1 MAILTVFAAGTA
13 AVLTPAPLVSRR
25 GVSIAAA
32 SASLLPSPLPLH
44 TALAAPPRTLTDRS
58 GNYVVDIQKAAAG
71 LEDPLAEPEGAFS
84 TISAA
89 LAVAPAGSTV
99 LVRAGTYTERVFV
112 TRPGIQL
119 LAEPGA
125 VVAWRSDKP
134 YEAALTVDLSEA
146 ASGGSVTISGL
157 TVRHSSPSIAQN
169 YAVYVPPPS
178 RAASATKVE
187 LRDLDVSSS
196 SGSGLG
202 VEGGDVTLLSSKV
215 HDCRNHGLVFLGPT
229 ARGAVRGCE
238 LAKNKLNG
246 VLLRDGA
253 SPAIEGSRLVNNGA
267 YGASLIDCRGSLAA
281 GNEIRGNGKGGVSGE
296 CDDGDDAEV

>member
-1 MAILTVFAAGTA
+1 MLVPVRASPVPSPVPSVVRGSGCKILFVCATPLVNSLICLFSHAMAILTVFAAGTA

-25 GVSIAAA
+25 DVSIAAA

-196 SGSGLG
+196 SG
-202 VEGGDVTLLSSKV
+202 
-215 HDCRNHGLVFLGPT
+215 
-229 ARGAVRGCE
+229 
-238 LAKNKLNG
+238 
-246 VLLRDGA
+246 DGA
-253 SPAIEGSRLVNNGA
+253 
-267 YGASLIDCRGSLAA
+267 
-281 GNEIRGNGKGGVSGE
+281 
-296 CDDGDDAEV
+296 

>member
-1 MAILTVFAAGTA
+1 MQSQSRSRGNLDEISLRSRAEARVLVVGADLLLLSPSMPFPDTIPELRSSWS
-13 AVLTPAPLVSRR
+13 AVEGLGLEARLHRSHFPATPP
-25 GVSIAAA
+25 
-32 SASLLPSPLPLH
+32 SLLPSPLPLH
-44 TALAAPPRTLTDRS
+44 TALAAPPRTSLTDRS

-196 SGSGLG
+196 SG
-202 VEGGDVTLLSSKV
+202 
-215 HDCRNHGLVFLGPT
+215 
-229 ARGAVRGCE
+229 
-238 LAKNKLNG
+238 
-246 VLLRDGA
+246 DGA
-253 SPAIEGSRLVNNGA
+253 
-267 YGASLIDCRGSLAA
+267 
-281 GNEIRGNGKGGVSGE
+281 
-296 CDDGDDAEV
+296 